1 MFRILRAEAFR
12 DERSY
17 QGMPRRPTSDN
28 PGAGFPAWEIDFA
41 AELRRLRDQGAGDS
55 AQATMLRIVWLRRE
69 FPTAVIDTEA
79 IKIERDLV
87 VIRASVSLGE
97 DGAGSGFAAELTE
110 DHPSLA
116 IALET
121 AETRSIGR
129 ALDVLGLIL
138 PPDDEPRS
146 KPEPI
151 RQPERAR
158 PQPATTPPADPEDP
172 PAVVDALRRAAR
184 SQPRSIRPVDDVEAE
199 SPAERPA
206 NPEVRFTV
214 PTPFPQRPAPGEPA
228 DQGDEPALEDVSWTA
243 FWRWARDKG
252 LMRKVD
258 IEQRL
263 GRSIDDLSPA
273 QIRIA
278 LRETGIDLS

>member
-1 MFRILRAEAFR
+1 
-12 DERSY
+12 
-17 QGMPRRPTSDN
+17 MPRRPSSDN
-28 PGAGFPAWEIDFA
+28 PGSGFPEWEIDFA
-41 AELRRLRDQGAGDS
+41 AELRHLRDQGAGDS

-69 FPTAVIDTEA
+69 FPSAVIDTEA

-87 VIRASVSLGE
+87 VIRALVSLGE
-97 DGAGSGFAAELTE
+97 DGSGSGFAAELTE

-138 PPDDEPRS
+138 PPDDEPHTR
-146 KPEPI
+146 PEPI
-151 RQPERAR
+151 RQPERSR
-158 PQPATTPPADPEDP
+158 PQPALSTESEEP

-184 SQPRSIRPVDDVEAE
+184 NQPRSIRPVDEVEAE
-199 SPAERPA
+199 LPAERPA
-206 NPEVRFTV
+206 NADVRFTV
-214 PTPFPQRPAPGEPA
+214 PTPFPQRPASGETD
-228 DQGDEPALEDVSWTA
+228 DQSAEPALEDVSWTA

-258 IEQRL
+258 IEQRI
-263 GRSIDDLSPA
+263 GRTIDDLSPA

-278 LRETGIDLS
+278 LRETGVDLS